1 MLMSYIL
8 EQAYGSLTLAKVN
21 FRQIKPRYTNP
32 FRLKFS
38 PKGFRQIAM
47 TAEEYL
53 RKVVW
58 GLRYSTAVIAILLLL
73 TGLGWQ
79 KA

>member
-1 MLMSYIL
+1 MSYIL
-8 EQAYGSLTLAKVN
+8 EQAYGSLTLAKVK

-38 PKGFRQIAM
+38 PMGFRQIAM

-53 RKVVW
+53 RKVV
-58 GLRYSTAVIAILLLL
+58 
-73 TGLGWQ
+73 
-79 KA
+79 

>member
-53 RKVVW
+53 RKVV
-58 GLRYSTAVIAILLLL
+58 
-73 TGLGWQ
+73 
-79 KA
+79 